1 MKATIKIIKSVEGL
15 IKKEKRNFIY
25 KLNLIKTLNKRW
37 KFKYDK
43 KQKTE
48 RRGPD
53 SESNTRYFKIPLCRN
68 FPLKTK
74 D

>member
-1 MKATIKIIKSVEGL
+1 MKTTIKIIRSVEGL
-15 IKKEKRNFIY
+15 IKKEKKRLYIY
-25 KLNLIKTLNKRW
+25 KLKLIKTLNKRW

-43 KQKTE
+43 KQKKTE

-68 FPLKTK
+68 FH
-74 D
+74 